1 MSFAEEVDSL
11 HLPWQLPFEVVDV
24 APHQPAP
31 IWGVVLDDGNVLNDT
46 EHWVYALV
54 ARVNHRD
61 HVLCADEQ
69 PREIARKFLESQAE
83 SQAAWLLRLPRRR
96 GAELGKNHDVIPG
109 DLSVTVFRGPEPI
122 EPRLIRDKD
131 IALLMDYG
139 KVLCH
144 YDYSWFTWGYAA
156 VFGNKPPSAALVELE
171 QFRPAFE
178 SGQIAEDDFF
188 QLACRHLNLDLKDRD
203 LFESAWSN
211 IVRLNDDMVALT
223 RRAIAQDGWAMSI
236 VSNIDPIMVRN
247 TRDRLG
253 LNDLFDGGVYSFL
266 DGVRPKHEDGSM
278 WRMARQSCANRLGTE
293 PVLTLAVDDIAAN
306 LNTAAKEPLVSQTIQ
321 FRNPY
326 QWWYDLGA
334 AGAYLP
340 RVRRTTSRAQA

>member
-1 MSFAEEVDSL
+1 
-11 HLPWQLPFEVVDV
+11 
-24 APHQPAP
+24 
-31 IWGVVLDDGNVLNDT
+31 
-46 EHWVYALV
+46 
-54 ARVNHRD
+54 
-61 HVLCADEQ
+61 
-69 PREIARKFLESQAE
+69 
-83 SQAAWLLRLPRRR
+83 
-96 GAELGKNHDVIPG
+96 
-109 DLSVTVFRGPEPI
+109 
-122 EPRLIRDKD
+122 
-131 IALLMDYG
+131 
-139 KVLCH
+139 
-144 YDYSWFTWGYAA
+144 
-156 VFGNKPPSAALVELE
+156 
-171 QFRPAFE
+171 
-178 SGQIAEDDFF
+178 
-188 QLACRHLNLDLKDRD
+188 
-203 LFESAWSN
+203 
-211 IVRLNDDMVALT
+211 MVALT

-340 RVRRTTSRAQA
+340 RVRGTSSRAQV